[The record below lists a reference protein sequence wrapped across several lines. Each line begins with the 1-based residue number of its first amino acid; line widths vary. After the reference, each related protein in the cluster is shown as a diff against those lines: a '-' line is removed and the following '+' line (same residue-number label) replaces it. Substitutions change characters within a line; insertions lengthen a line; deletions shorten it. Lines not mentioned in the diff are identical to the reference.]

1 MKKSKLYLTNI
12 EKEHPDMSYEEL
24 HGYVRGL
31 IAAGKLAPVKN
42 ASINGRTE
50 RIQISPMNTQ
60 SFTISPIPDNIFV
73 KMQGKSFKHNCTMP
87 REDLRYLKV
96 LHVGFD
102 GKTHTGELVVNRL
115 IADDV
120 LDIFKQ
126 LYEAG
131 YEIEKIRLI
140 DEYDADD
147 EKSMS
152 DNNSSAF
159 NFRYISYSTT
169 LSKHALGLAVDINT
183 LYNPYVKNVDGRR
196 NVEPANAEKYTDRS
210 VWFPHKIDHD
220 DLCYKVFV
228 QHGFEW
234 GGDWEHTKDY
244 QHFEM
249 PDEWIEKSFAKGF

>member
-1 MKKSKLYLTNI
+1 
-12 EKEHPDMSYEEL
+12 MS
-24 HGYVRGL
+24 G
-31 IAAGKLAPVKN
+31 
-42 ASINGRTE
+42 
-50 RIQISPMNTQ
+50 Q
-60 SFTISPIPDNIFV
+60 SFTISLIPDDIFA
-73 KMQGKSFKHNCTMP
+73 KMQGKSFKVNCTVP

-102 GKTHTGELVVNRL
+102 GETHTGELVVSRL

-159 NFRYISYSTT
+159 ILDTFPIQ
-169 LSKHALGLAVDINT
+169 
-183 LYNPYVKNVDGRR
+183 
-196 NVEPANAEKYTDRS
+196 RS
-210 VWFPHKIDHD
+210 
-220 DLCYKVFV
+220 C
-228 QHGFEW
+228 QS
-234 GGDWEHTKDY
+234 
-244 QHFEM
+244 M
-249 PDEWIEKSFAKGF
+249 R

>member
-1 MKKSKLYLTNI
+1 
-12 EKEHPDMSYEEL
+12 
-24 HGYVRGL
+24 
-31 IAAGKLAPVKN
+31 
-42 ASINGRTE
+42 
-50 RIQISPMNTQ
+50 MNTQ
-60 SFTISPIPDNIFV
+60 PFTISPIPDDIFA
-73 KMQGKSFKHNCTMP
+73 KMQGKSFKDNCTVP

-102 GKTHTGELVVNRL
+102 GKTHIGELVVNRL

-159 NFRYISYSTT
+159 NFRYISYSTK

-183 LYNPYVKNVDGRR
+183 LYNPYV
-196 NVEPANAEKYTDRS
+196 
-210 VWFPHKIDHD
+210 
-220 DLCYKVFV
+220 
-228 QHGFEW
+228 
-234 GGDWEHTKDY
+234 
-244 QHFEM
+244 
-249 PDEWIEKSFAKGF
+249 

>member
-1 MKKSKLYLTNI
+1 
-12 EKEHPDMSYEEL
+12 
-24 HGYVRGL
+24 
-31 IAAGKLAPVKN
+31 
-42 ASINGRTE
+42 
-50 RIQISPMNTQ
+50 MNTQ
-60 SFTISPIPDNIFV
+60 SFTISPIPDDIFA
-73 KMQGKSFKHNCTMP
+73 KMQGKSFKDNCTVP

-102 GKTHTGELVVNRL
+102 GETHTGELVVNRL

-159 NFRYISYSTT
+159 NFRYISYSTK
-169 LSKHALGLAVDINT
+169 LSKHALGLAIDINPF
-183 LYNPYVKNVDGRR
+183 YNPYITYNKDGSEK
-196 NVEPANAEKYTDRS
+196 VSPANASAYADRTS
-210 VWFPHKIDHD
+210 SFPYKIDEN
-220 DLCYKVFV
+220 DLCYQLFKE
-228 QHGFEW
+228 HGFTW
-234 GGDWEHTKDY
+234 GGHWNSCKDY
-244 QHFEM
+244 QHFQKVVE
-249 PDEWIEKSFAKGF
+249 

>member
-1 MKKSKLYLTNI
+1 
-12 EKEHPDMSYEEL
+12 
-24 HGYVRGL
+24 
-31 IAAGKLAPVKN
+31 
-42 ASINGRTE
+42 
-50 RIQISPMNTQ
+50 MNTQ
-60 SFTISPIPDNIFV
+60 SFTISPIPDDIFA
-73 KMQGKSFKHNCTMP
+73 KMQGKSFKDNCTVP

-102 GKTHTGELVVNRL
+102 GKTHIGELVVNRL

-159 NFRYISYSTT
+159 NFRYISYSTK

-183 LYNPYVKNVDGRR
+183 LYNPYVKYVDGRR

-210 VWFPHKIDHD
+210 IEFPHKIDHD
-220 DLCYKVFV
+220 DLCYKVFAE
-228 QHGFEW
+228 HGFEW
-234 GGDWEHTKDY
+234 GGEWEHAKDY

-249 PDEWIEKSFAKGF
+249 PDEWIEKSSCRKMLYNIKVRAEKCNETQKFVHKSVVKHNFTSIKMLNISS

>member
-1 MKKSKLYLTNI
+1 
-12 EKEHPDMSYEEL
+12 
-24 HGYVRGL
+24 
-31 IAAGKLAPVKN
+31 
-42 ASINGRTE
+42 
-50 RIQISPMNTQ
+50 MNTQ
-60 SFTISPIPDNIFV
+60 QFTISPIPDDIFA
-73 KMQGKSFKHNCTMP
+73 KMQGKSFKDNCTVP

-102 GKTHTGELVVNRL
+102 GKTHIGELVVNRL

-159 NFRYISYSTT
+159 NFRYISYSTK

-196 NVEPANAEKYTDRS
+196 NVELANAEKYTDRS
-210 VWFPHKIDHD
+210 IEFPHKIDHD
-220 DLCYKVFV
+220 DLCYKVFAE
-228 QHGFEW
+228 HGFEW
-234 GGDWEHTKDY
+234 GGDWEHAIDY

-249 PDEWIEKSFAKGF
+249 PDEWIEKSSCRKMLTISS

>member
-1 MKKSKLYLTNI
+1 
-12 EKEHPDMSYEEL
+12 
-24 HGYVRGL
+24 
-31 IAAGKLAPVKN
+31 
-42 ASINGRTE
+42 
-50 RIQISPMNTQ
+50 MNKQ
-60 SFTISPIPDNIFV
+60 SFTISPITDEIFA
-73 KMQGKSFKHNCTMP
+73 KMQGKSFKDNCTVP

-102 GKTHTGELVVNRL
+102 GKTHKGELVVNRL

-159 NFRYISYSTT
+159 NFRYISYSTK

-183 LYNPYVKNVDGRR
+183 LYNPYVKYVDSRR

-210 VWFPHKIDHD
+210 VEFLHKIDHG
-220 DLCYKVFV
+220 DLCYKVFAE
-228 QHGFEW
+228 HGFEW
-234 GGDWEHTKDY
+234 GGDWEHAKDY

-249 PDEWIEKSFAKGF
+249 PDEWIEKSSCRKM

>member
-1 MKKSKLYLTNI
+1 
-12 EKEHPDMSYEEL
+12 
-24 HGYVRGL
+24 
-31 IAAGKLAPVKN
+31 
-42 ASINGRTE
+42 
-50 RIQISPMNTQ
+50 MNTQ
-60 SFTISPIPDNIFV
+60 PFTISPIPDDIFA
-73 KMQGKSFKHNCTMP
+73 KMQGKSFKDNCTVP

-96 LHVGFD
+96 LH
-102 GKTHTGELVVNRL
+102 
-115 IADDV
+115 V

-147 EKSMS
+147 EKSMR

-159 NFRYISYSTT
+159 NFRYISYSTK

-183 LYNPYVKNVDGRR
+183 LYNPYVKYVDGRR

-210 VWFPHKIDHD
+210 IEFPHKIDHD
-220 DLCYKVFV
+220 DLCYKVFAE
-228 QHGFEW
+228 HGFEW
-234 GGDWEHTKDY
+234 GGDWEHAKDY

-249 PDEWIEKSFAKGF
+249 PDEWIEKSSCRKM

>member
-1 MKKSKLYLTNI
+1 M
-12 EKEHPDMSYEEL
+12 
-24 HGYVRGL
+24 
-31 IAAGKLAPVKN
+31 
-42 ASINGRTE
+42 
-50 RIQISPMNTQ
+50 
-60 SFTISPIPDNIFV
+60 
-73 KMQGKSFKHNCTMP
+73 
-87 REDLRYLKV
+87 
-96 LHVGFD
+96 
-102 GKTHTGELVVNRL
+102 NRL
-115 IADDV
+115 IAADV

-159 NFRYISYSTT
+159 NFRYISYSTK

-183 LYNPYVKNVDGRR
+183 LYNPYVKYVDGRR

-210 VWFPHKIDHD
+210 IEFLHKIDHD
-220 DLCYKVFV
+220 DLCYNVFAE
-228 QHGFEW
+228 HGFEW
-234 GGDWEHTKDY
+234 GGDWEHAKDY

-249 PDEWIEKSFAKGF
+249 SDEWIEKSSCRKMQHNTKVCT